1 MTKKEKLLRR
11 LRNNPTDVSFQDLET
26 LLFRFG
32 FRFIRANGS
41 HHLYEYEQ
49 DDIWRQ
55 VIIPV
60 HGRKIKS
67 VYVKKVIEIIDELL
81 SLGLDKIQ
89 TELEKLES
97 DDDVE

>member
-32 FRFIRANGS
+32 FQFIRANGS

-49 DDIWRQ
+49 KDIWRQ

-81 SLGLDKIQ
+81 SLGLDEIQ
-89 TELEKLES
+89 TESEELES
-97 DDDVE
+97 DDVE